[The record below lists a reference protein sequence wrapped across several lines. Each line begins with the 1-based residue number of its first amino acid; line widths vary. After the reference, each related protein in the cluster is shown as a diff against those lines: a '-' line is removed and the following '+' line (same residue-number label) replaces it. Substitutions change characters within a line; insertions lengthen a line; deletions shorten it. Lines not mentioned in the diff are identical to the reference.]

1 MYGIDKK
8 KIVIIENTVTNDI
21 LELHIIFKWIQDL
34 KGLVVTEKRHCS
46 QPLAHILKCLVHM
59 KNFEFTDVN

>member
-21 LELHIIFKWIQDL
+21 LELHIIFKWIQYRIL
-34 KGLVVTEKRHCS
+34 RLSCNREKRHCS

-59 KNFEFTDVN
+59 KNF